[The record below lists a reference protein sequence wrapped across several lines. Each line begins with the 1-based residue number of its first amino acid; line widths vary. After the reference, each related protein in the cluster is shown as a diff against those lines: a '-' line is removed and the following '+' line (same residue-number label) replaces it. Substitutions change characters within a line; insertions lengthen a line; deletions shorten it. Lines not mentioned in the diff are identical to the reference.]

1 MVDSVRSF
9 AMAVLVVLTLAVSAP
24 AASSVVLNE
33 FLASNGQGATD
44 PQGEHDDWIEL
55 HNPAAVPVSVG
66 GMYLTD
72 DASDPTRWRIR
83 NGTSIAA
90 KGYLLI
96 WADNDV
102 TDAGLHASFSLSAS
116 GEEIA
121 LYDTD
126 GATLLDSIRFERQ
139 AVDVSY
145 GRFPDGTGDWLPMAY
160 PTPGQ
165 ANRRSYDGAVAK
177 PRFGRTR
184 GFYDVPTY
192 VSITCATE
200 EAEIYYTTDG
210 SDPFGG
216 EHGSVGATAIRYHEP
231 IRVSRTTCLRAAAM
245 RSGWLPSPVETHTYL
260 FVDDV
265 VTQSP
270 NHERPAANW
279 PAGNVNGQVIDYGMD
294 PDVVNDPQYK
304 NLMDDAL
311 LAIPSVSL
319 VTDLAN
325 LFNAQSGIYVN
336 ASREGRTWERPVSVE
351 LLRPDGAEGFQI
363 DSGLRIRGGFSR
375 SGGNPKHS
383 FRLFFRSDYGV
394 SKLEYPLFDDEGV
407 AQFDNLDLRTAQNYA
422 WSLDSSNPG
431 SKNTFLREVFCR
443 DIQGAMGRPY
453 TRSRFYHLYL
463 NGQYWGLYQSQERSE
478 ASYAESYFG
487 GDSEDYDVIMTDGY
501 QTSFTDGSIDMWNHL
516 WSLCEE
522 GFATDQQYY
531 AVQGKRP
538 NGADDPT
545 LAVHVDVENLIDYM
559 LGIFF
564 TGNDDAP
571 VTLGGDRA
579 NNFFAI
585 RNRRPEARDGW
596 KFFAYDNEH
605 SLGVSRGLNDDRTAT
620 VRAGQSRS
628 HFNPQWLHQKL
639 MAHPEYLMRF
649 ADHAHRHFFH
659 DGAMTPENAVALCWS
674 RALEIDLAIIAE
686 SARWGDQRPD
696 RTNRPYTKADWWAE
710 VNGYLLETYFPARTQ
725 IVVNQLR
732 VRGLYPRT
740 DAPEFRVNGVAR
752 YGGPI
757 EKTDAV
763 SMSATGEIWHTTD
776 GSDPRVPGTAG
787 GSGIEVPLVAEEAPK
802 RVLVPTG
809 PVADAWRGGSDFDD
823 SGWIAGSG
831 GVGFERSTGYESFF
845 QIDLQDAMYGV
856 NASCYIRI
864 PFEVAEADLSELSGL
879 ALRARYDDGFI
890 AYVNGVEAC
899 RVMFDGAPAWN
910 SRATDNHSDLDAIE
924 MESFNASQAV
934 AALRPGQNVL
944 AIQGLNSSTTS
955 SDFLISVELVGS
967 KGAVGGTPGGV
978 STGAVRYS
986 EPVRFDVSTP
996 VKARTLNGTTWS
1008 ALADVVFAVGPVAES
1023 LRISEVMYHPAD
1035 PDAEYVELTNVGNET
1050 VNLNLVKFTRGI
1062 EFTFPSVELKPG
1074 GHILV
1079 VRDLAAFEAAY
1090 GAELAVAGQYT
1101 GNLDNAGERIDLQD
1115 AAGQVIQSF
1124 EYRDG
1129 WHDITDGQG
1138 FSLTVKTSAMSDA
1151 DALGE
1156 KSSWRPSAEVGGS
1169 PGFDD
1174 TGVIPELG
1182 AVVINEILTNPTGGA
1197 SDWIELHNTTD
1208 QAIDVG
1214 GWFVSDD
1221 ADDLIRYEIAAGTVI
1236 AGNGYL
1242 VLREEETFGNADDP
1256 GCRVPFGLSR
1266 DGETLYLHSGDRGVL
1281 TGYSEQEEFD
1291 ASEGGVPL
1299 GRHRKST
1306 GSFNF
1311 VAMSVPTP
1319 GAANAEPKVGPIVIN
1334 EIMYGPTALP
1344 EAEYVE
1350 LLNIGDAPVTL
1361 YDGVLGA
1368 SWRFTDGPAYPPI
1381 ECSLPSDK
1389 PVTLLP
1395 GQCLVLIKDLIRFTV
1410 AYGYLSEVP
1419 TVAWGAGGL
1428 SDSGEKIE
1436 LAKPGRADAGGEPTW
1451 IRVDRVAYSDG
1462 SHPQEYRD
1470 GIDPWPVAAAGKGH
1484 SLHRIDPA
1492 AYGNDPANWR
1502 AAPPSPGLV
1511 D

>member
-1 MVDSVRSF
+1 MVDIVRFF
-9 AMAVLVVLTLAVSAP
+9 AMAALVVLSLAVSTQ

-55 HNPAAVPVSVG
+55 HNPAAVSVSVG

-72 DASDPTRWRIR
+72 DATDPTRWRIP
-83 NGTSIAA
+83 NGASIAA

-96 WADNDV
+96 WADDDA
-102 TDAGLHASFSLSAS
+102 TDPGLHTSFSLSAS

-126 GATLLDSIRFERQ
+126 GVTLLDSIRFERQ
-139 AVDVSY
+139 TVDVSY
-145 GRFPDGTGDWLPMAY
+145 GRFPDGTGDWLPTSY

-165 ANRRSYDGAVAK
+165 PNRRSYEGAVAR
-177 PRFGRTR
+177 PQFSRSR

-210 SDPFGG
+210 SDPYGG
-216 EHGSVGATAIRYHEP
+216 DHGSVGATAIRYHEP
-231 IRVSRTTCLRAAAM
+231 IRISRTTCLRAAAM
-245 RSGWLPSPVETHTYL
+245 RSGWMTSPIETHTYL
-260 FVDDV
+260 FVNDI

-270 NHERPAANW
+270 NHERPAASW
-279 PAGNVNGQVIDYGMD
+279 PAGSVNGQLIDYGMD

-311 LAIPSVSL
+311 LAIPSISL

-325 LFNAQSGIYVN
+325 LFSSQSGIYVN
-336 ASREGRTWERPVSVE
+336 AGREGRQWERPVSVE
-351 LLRPDGAEGFQI
+351 LLRPDGTEGFQI
-363 DSGLRIRGGFSR
+363 DAGIRIRGGFSR

-383 FRLFFRSDYGV
+383 FRLFFRSEYGV

-407 AQFDNLDLRTAQNYA
+407 AEFDNLDLRTAQNYA

-516 WSLCEE
+516 WDLCED
-522 GFATDQQYY
+522 GFATDEQYY
-531 AVQGKRP
+531 AVQGRRP
-538 NGADDPT
+538 NGADDPA
-545 LAVHVDVENLIDYM
+545 LAVHVDLENLIDYM

-585 RNRRPEARDGW
+585 RNRRQDARDGW

-639 MAHPEYLMRF
+639 MAHPEYLMQF
-649 ADHAHRHFFH
+649 ADHAHKHFFNG
-659 DGAMTPENAVALCWS
+659 GAMTPENAVALCWS

-732 VRGLYPRT
+732 ARGLYPRT
-740 DAPEFRVNGVAR
+740 EAPQFRVNGAAQH
-752 YGGPI
+752 GGPI
-757 EKTDAV
+757 GRTDAV
-763 SMSATGEIWHTTD
+763 SMNATGEIWYTTD

-823 SGWIAGSG
+823 SGWTNGSG
-831 GVGFERSTGYESFF
+831 GVGFERSTGYEPFF

-864 PFEVAEADLSELSGL
+864 PFEVAEADLDELSGL
-879 ALRARYDDGFI
+879 ALRVRYDDGFI
-890 AYVNGVEAC
+890 AYINGVEAC

-924 MESFNASQAV
+924 MELFNASQAV
-934 AALRPGQNVL
+934 TALRPGQNVL
-944 AIQGLNSSTTS
+944 AIQALNSSTTS

-978 STGAVRYS
+978 SVNAIRYS

-1008 ALADVVFAVGPVAES
+1008 ALADAVFAVGPVADS
-1023 LRISEVMYHPAD
+1023 LRISEIMYHPVD
-1035 PDAEYVELTNVGNET
+1035 PNAEYVELTNTGSQT
-1050 VNLNLVKFTRGI
+1050 LNLNLAKFTRGI
-1062 EFTFPSVELKPG
+1062 EFTFPSAELKPG
-1074 GHILV
+1074 GHVLV
-1079 VRDLAAFEAAY
+1079 VRDRAAFEATY
-1090 GAELAVAGQYT
+1090 GAGLAVAGQYA
-1101 GNLDNAGERIDLQD
+1101 GNLDNAGERIDLED
-1115 AAGQVIQSF
+1115 AAGQVIHSF
-1124 EYRDG
+1124 DYRDG
-1129 WHDITDGQG
+1129 WYDITDGQG
-1138 FSLTVKTSAMSDA
+1138 FSLTVKTPGATDA

-1156 KSSWRPSAEVGGS
+1156 KGTWRPSATVGGS

-1174 TGVIPELG
+1174 TGVVPELG
-1182 AVVINEILTNPTGGA
+1182 AVVINEILANPTGGA

-1208 QAIDVG
+1208 QAIEVG
-1214 GWFVSDD
+1214 GWFLSDD
-1221 ADDLIRYEIAAGTVI
+1221 ADDLTKYEIAAGTVL
-1236 AGNGYL
+1236 AGHGYL

-1256 GCRVPFGLSR
+1256 GCREPFGLSR
-1266 DGETLYLHSGDRGVL
+1266 DGETLYLHSGDDGVL
-1281 TGYSEQEEFD
+1281 TGYREQEEFD
-1291 ASEGGVPL
+1291 ASEGGVSM
-1299 GRHRKST
+1299 GRHLKST

-1319 GAANAEPKVGPIVIN
+1319 GAANAQPKVGPVVIN
-1334 EIMYGPTALP
+1334 EIMYSPTVLP

-1361 YDGVLGA
+1361 YDEVLGA
-1368 SWRFTDGPAYPPI
+1368 SWRFTDGPANPPI
-1381 ECSLPSDK
+1381 ECSLPSDE

-1395 GQCLVLIKDLIRFTV
+1395 GECVVLIKDLIRFTV
-1410 AYGYLSEVP
+1410 AYGYLSDVP
-1419 TVAWGAGGL
+1419 MVAWGAGGM

-1436 LAKPGRADAGGEPTW
+1436 LARPGRVDDTQTTW
-1451 IRVDRVAYSDG
+1451 LRVDRVVYSDG
-1462 SHPQEYRD
+1462 SHPEQF
-1470 GIDPWPVAAAGKGH
+1470 GGGNDPWPVEAAGKGH
-1484 SLHRIDPA
+1484 SLHRIDPT

-1502 AAPPSPGLV
+1502 AAPPSPGQV